1 MYLELKKTAKKKI
14 NLLHIPMSVQVSEE
28 DVTELKDSS
37 LEVLDFVCNVQYV
50 IQ

>member
-1 MYLELKKTAKKKI
+1 
-14 NLLHIPMSVQVSEE
+14 MSVQVSEE

>member
-1 MYLELKKTAKKKI
+1 
-14 NLLHIPMSVQVSEE
+14 MSVQVSEE
-28 DVTELKDSS
+28 DVTELNDSS